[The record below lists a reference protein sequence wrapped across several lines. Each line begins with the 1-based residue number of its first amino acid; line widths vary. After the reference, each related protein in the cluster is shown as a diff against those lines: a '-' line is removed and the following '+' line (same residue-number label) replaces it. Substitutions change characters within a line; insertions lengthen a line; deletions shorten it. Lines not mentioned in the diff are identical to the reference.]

1 MASNRKPGSRPGLI
15 HCDNCGED
23 YSASY
28 RRCPFCDEYEEYEDS
43 YEPSYERS
51 ERPSSRSSGG
61 KRLAQSKRRGGGYT
75 RTSPLKVISIVISL
89 AVILF
94 AAWIVVAKVMPMVR
108 RSDAVPPLDPNST
121 PSSSSSGTSGSDS
134 ASDISPDVSPN
145 VSPDVSDQ
153 PGVPPEVSPSPGT
166 STTPSSDTAAGFS
179 LSKSEFSF
187 SDRYPDPVTLKAI
200 FTPAGTTGTITWSS
214 SDPDIASVDA
224 TGKVS
229 HGTKSGTATITAAMS
244 NGVKQTCKV
253 YNQVT
258 GSSTPSSSG
267 SSGTSSTTYTVNNAD
282 FTFYRSGE
290 TYRLK
295 VNNYTGGVTW
305 SSSNTSV
312 ATVSSDGTC
321 TAVGN
326 GKCTVTGTLDNGSK
340 VTAIVRVSF

>member
-1 MASNRKPGSRPGLI
+1 MASKRTPGSRPGLI

-28 RRCPFCDEYEEYEDS
+28 RRCPFCDEYDQYEDS
-43 YEPSYERS
+43 YEPSS
-51 ERPSSRSSGG
+51 EHSSPRSSGG
-61 KRLAQSKRRGGGYT
+61 KRLAQSRRRGGGYT
-75 RTSPLKVISIVISL
+75 RTSPLKIISIIVSL

-94 AAWIVVAKVMPMVR
+94 AVWIVATKLI
-108 RSDAVPPLDPNST
+108 PLIRQGDVDTVDPNANTSQ
-121 PSSSSSGTSGSDS
+121 SGTSDPTPGT
-134 ASDISPDVSPN
+134 SPDTD
-145 VSPDVSDQ
+145 PDTS
-153 PGVPPEVSPSPGT
+153 VPPEVSPSPD
-166 STTPSSDTAAGFS
+166 TPAPGGATGFT

-187 SDRYPDPVTLKAI
+187 SNRYPDPVTLKVVFI
-200 FTPAGTTGTITWSS
+200 PAGSTDTITWTS
-214 SDPDIASVDA
+214 SDSTIASVDEN
-224 TGKVS
+224 GKVS
-229 HGTKSGTATITAAMS
+229 HGTKTGTATITATMS
-244 NGVKQTCKV
+244 NGVTQTCKV

-258 GSSTPSSSG
+258 DSTAPSDSG
-267 SSGTSSTTYTVNNAD
+267 NSGTSSTTYTINNPD

-326 GKCTVTGTLDNGSK
+326 GKCTITGTLDNGATVK
-340 VTAIVRVSF
+340 ATVYVRI

>member
-1 MASNRKPGSRPGLI
+1 MAANRKPGSRPGLI
-15 HCDNCGED
+15 HCENCGED

-28 RRCPFCDEYEEYEDS
+28 RRCPFCDEYDEYEDS
-43 YEPSYERS
+43 CEPSYERS
-51 ERPSSRSSGG
+51 ERPSPRSSSGG

-94 AAWIVVAKVMPMVR
+94 AVWIVVAKVMPMVQ
-108 RSDAVPPLDPNST
+108 RSDSVPPLDPNSS
-121 PSSSSSGTSGSDS
+121 PSSSGSDPAPDS
-134 ASDISPDVSPN
+134 SPDA
-145 VSPDVSDQ
+145 SPDASGQ
-153 PGVPPEVSPSPGT
+153 PGVSPEVSPSPAT
-166 STTPSSDTAAGFS
+166 STTPSSDTATGFS
-179 LSKSEFSF
+179 LSKSDFSF
-187 SDRYPDPVTLKAI
+187 NDQWPDPITLTVT
-200 FTPAGTTGTITWSS
+200 FTPAGSTGTITWTS
-214 SDPDIASVDA
+214 SDPDVASVDEN
-224 TGKVS
+224 GKVS
-229 HGTKSGTATITAAMS
+229 HGTKTGSATITATLS
-244 NGVKQTCKV
+244 NGVTQTCTV
-253 YNQVT
+253 YNQISNLSAS
-258 GSSTPSSSG
+258 GSSG
-267 SSGTSSTTYTVNNAD
+267 NSGTSSTASYTVNNPD

-326 GKCTVTGTLDNGSK
+326 GKCTITGTLDNGSK

>member
-28 RRCPFCDEYEEYEDS
+28 RRCPFCDEYDQYGDEYESD
-43 YEPSYERS
+43 ERS
-51 ERPSSRSSGG
+51 ERSASRGG

-75 RTSPLKVISIVISL
+75 RTSPLKVISIVVSL

-94 AAWIVVAKVMPMVR
+94 AAWIVITKLMPLVR
-108 RSDAVPPLDPNST
+108 QGDVSPVDPDSPPSSAVSPAPDASPDVSSDVDPNA
-121 PSSSSSGTSGSDS
+121 SGQPDV
-134 ASDISPDVSPN
+134 SPDVSPE
-145 VSPDVSDQ
+145 PI
-153 PGVPPEVSPSPGT
+153 T
-166 STTPSSDTAAGFS
+166 STAPAPGGATGFS

-187 SDRYPDPVTLKAI
+187 SSRYPDPVTLKVV
-200 FTPAGTTGTITWSS
+200 FTPAGSTDTVTWSS
-214 SDPDIASVDA
+214 SDPDIASVDEN
-224 TGKVS
+224 GKVS
-229 HGTKSGTATITAAMS
+229 HGTKTGTATITAKIS
-244 NGVKQTCKV
+244 NGVTQTCKV

-258 GSSTPSSSG
+258 GTAAPSDSGNSGASSTN
-267 SSGTSSTTYTVNNAD
+267 YTINNPD